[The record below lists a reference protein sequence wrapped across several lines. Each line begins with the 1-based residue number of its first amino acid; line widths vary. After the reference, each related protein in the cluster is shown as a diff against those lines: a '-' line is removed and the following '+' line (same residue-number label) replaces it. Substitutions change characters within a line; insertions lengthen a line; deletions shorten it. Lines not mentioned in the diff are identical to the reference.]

1 MQNQINTS
9 PLSQFAQILR
19 AAEQTQSKEVKL
31 SIQQARAINT
41 ALVEIL
47 DKINQDYE
55 TVINE
60 IRKNQGSEVVTVAMD
75 GGGFDDK

>member
-9 PLSQFAQILR
+9 PLAQFAQILR

-31 SIQQARAINT
+31 SIQQARAINM

-55 TVINE
+55 ALINE
-60 IRKNQGSEVVTVAMD
+60 MRKNQGTEVVTVSMD